1 MHPLLEMLADLLVS
15 WPVSSGKRDKK
26 PVKDKRKISGLD
38 YKPICRI
45 TTDHNISNTKQKEES
60 RQSHSIRR

>member
-1 MHPLLEMLADLLVS
+1 MHPLLEMLSDLLVS

-38 YKPICRI
+38 YKPVCRI
-45 TTDHNISNTKQKEES
+45 TSDQKIGDMKQKDENK
-60 RQSHSIRR
+60 